1 MIICEV
7 CGNFLE
13 MPITG
18 YTRKLI
24 WLLVITSTMSWNMV
38 AEAQWS
44 VGGVVGMN
52 AASIK
57 VTPEI
62 NSEDYSGRAAFGFGV
77 VVDLQL
83 MDDLDL
89 HMEPMYLQKGAKL
102 GEDGY
107 SATFKVNYFEVPVMV
122 RYSPPLDLPVMP
134 YAMAGPSVGLLAKAK
149 YDAGDNEQ
157 DATGET
163 RKIDFS
169 AGFGAG
175 VRIPEGNR
183 MLFAEVRYLLGFVN
197 INNQSDEST
206 VKNRGLQIL
215 VGITIPVGS

>member
-1 MIICEV
+1 MQ
-7 CGNFLE
+7 L
-13 MPITG
+13 TG
-18 YTRKLI
+18 YLRKFK
-24 WLLVITSTMSWNMV
+24 WLLVIAATMSCSSM

-44 VGGVVGMN
+44 IGGVVGIN

-62 NSEDYSGRAAFGFGV
+62 SSEAYSGRAAFGLGV
-77 VVDLQL
+77 VVDRQL
-83 MDDLDL
+83 MDNLDL
-89 HMEPMYLQKGAKL
+89 HMEPMYLQKGAKVSET
-102 GEDGY
+102 GF
-107 SATFKVNYFEVPVMV
+107 SASFKVNYFELPVMI
-122 RYSPPLDLPVMP
+122 RYSVPLDLPVMP

-149 YDAGDNEQ
+149 YDSGENEQ
-157 DATGET
+157 DATDET

-175 VRIPEGNR
+175 VQIPEGNR

-215 VGITIPVGS
+215 VGITIPLGS